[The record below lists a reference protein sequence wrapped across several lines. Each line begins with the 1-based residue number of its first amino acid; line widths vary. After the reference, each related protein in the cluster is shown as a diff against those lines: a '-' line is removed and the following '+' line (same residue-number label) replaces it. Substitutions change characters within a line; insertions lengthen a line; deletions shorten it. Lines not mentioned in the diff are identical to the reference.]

1 MKSKRRLLFRL
12 IAIVIILVIA
22 AVMMVIGRGHTIY
35 FDNKTLEA
43 NGETYKAPYQIQVF
57 VNDESVGKLKEG
69 DRGMVTTMG
78 QDFSMVLHITPEK
91 DAKKVGSAVSLKIP
105 YNMDGIVL
113 NLPALLG
120 GASEDVYQSEFIP
133 TPVEEDDEEVNIS
146 SDEFELP
153 MEGE

>member
-1 MKSKRRLLFRL
+1 MTTK
-12 IAIVIILVIA
+12 
-22 AVMMVIGRGHTIY
+22 
-35 FDNKTLEA
+35 LEA

-57 VNDESVGKLKEG
+57 VNDESIGKLKEG

-78 QDFSMVLHITPEK
+78 QDFSMILHITPEK

-120 GASEDVYQSEFIP
+120 GASEDVYQSELIP
-133 TPVEEDDEEVNIS
+133 TPGEEDDEEVNIS

>member
-12 IAIVIILVIA
+12 IAVVIILVIA

>member
-12 IAIVIILVIA
+12 IAVVIILVIA

-57 VNDESVGKLKEG
+57 VNGESVGKLKEG

-78 QDFSMVLHITPEK
+78 
-91 DAKKVGSAVSLKIP
+91 
-105 YNMDGIVL
+105 
-113 NLPALLG
+113 
-120 GASEDVYQSEFIP
+120 
-133 TPVEEDDEEVNIS
+133 
-146 SDEFELP
+146 
-153 MEGE
+153 